1 MNNLVMRH
9 LSITGVVQGVGY
21 RWSLRVQAMG
31 LGLDG
36 WVRNRL
42 DGSVEAVASGP
53 ADAVNNLIAWAR
65 RGPPGAVVLEV
76 CVSEWTE
83 VPAPGFHQESTL

>member
-42 DGSVEAVASGP
+42 DGSVEAVACGP
-53 ADAVNNLIAWAR
+53 ADAVDSLVAWAR

-76 CVSEWTE
+76 HVSEWAET
-83 VPAPGFHQESTL
+83 PAPGFHQEPTR